1 MAPQK
6 DFPALPDRV
15 PWSET
20 VTDYDRAHLKLYI
33 QLLDAAAAGATHS
46 EMASALF
53 GVEPGVDPE
62 RADAMVAS
70 HLHRAEWMTKQGYR
84 QLLTTS

>member
-6 DFPALPDRV
+6 EFPAFLDKA
-15 PWSET
+15 PWSEA

-33 QLLDAAAAGATHS
+33 RLLDAAAAGATHS

-53 GVEPGVDPE
+53 GLEPCADPE
-62 RADAMVAS
+62 RADAVVAS